1 MTSTGTRPS
10 VAPKCLVHKTLSVNG
25 EKSFHKTILGDNFED
40 DRSARGILPGAV
52 VLLYAPKFEYTK
64 TFNTSA
70 GRSKTAYTHIVGS
83 ATVKGAMDAFGVEV
97 VEQFKGHCEDGL
109 DRIILEDVSIIRDS
123 RRVTYPYLL
132 NSNSEDNPATLGD
145 LVKENRG
152 NCTCVWDSQAMR
164 ANIHQGD
171 NGDDDEN
178 DGAFTLKEFHVNN
191 YDTIEI
197 WLRVSQVR
205 NVKNPLRDVNTDHR
219 DEFVRTF
226 QDERY
231 QVGFGMISVTFETE
245 DIGRARFRH
254 LSDICNM
261 VDGRPE
267 LKEGKS
273 LVVVDGRHRLAALQI
288 LS

>member
-1 MTSTGTRPS
+1 M
-10 VAPKCLVHKTLSVNG
+10 HKTLSVNG
-25 EKSFHKTILGDNFED
+25 EKSFHKTVLYDNFED

-70 GRSKTAYTHIVGS
+70 GGCNIAGTHIVGS

-164 ANIHQGD
+164 ASINQGD
-171 NGDDDEN
+171 NGDDDED
-178 DGAFTLKEFHVNN
+178 DGALTLKEFHVNN

-205 NVKNPLRDVNTDHR
+205 NVKNPLRDVNNDHR
-219 DEFVRTF
+219 DELVRTF

-231 QVGFGMISVTFETE
+231 QVRFGMISVTFETE
-245 DIGRARFRH
+245 GISRARFGN
-254 LSDICNM
+254 LSEICNM

-273 LVVVDGRHRLAALQI
+273 LVVVDGRHRLAALQ
-288 LS
+288 LVAWSLLRPPDLRN

>member
-1 MTSTGTRPS
+1 MISTGTRPS

-25 EKSFHKTILGDNFED
+25 EQSFHRTVLGEKFED

-52 VLLYAPKFEYTK
+52 VTLSAPKFEYTK
-64 TFNTSA
+64 TFNTCA
-70 GRSKTAYTHIVGS
+70 GSTNIRGTHIVGS
-83 ATVKGAMDAFGVEV
+83 GTVKGAIDAYGVEA
-97 VEQFKGHCEDGL
+97 VEQFKGHFEDGL

-123 RRVTYPYLL
+123 RQRTYPYLL
-132 NSNSEDNPATLGD
+132 NNNSEDNPATLGD

-164 ANIHQGD
+164 ASINQGD
-171 NGDDDEN
+171 NGDDDED
-178 DGAFTLKEFHVNN
+178 DGALTLKEFHVNN

-231 QVGFGMISVTFETE
+231 QVGFGIISVTFETE
-245 DIGRARFRH
+245 DIC
-254 LSDICNM
+254 S
-261 VDGRPE
+261 E
-267 LKEGKS
+267 
-273 LVVVDGRHRLAALQI
+273 
-288 LS
+288 